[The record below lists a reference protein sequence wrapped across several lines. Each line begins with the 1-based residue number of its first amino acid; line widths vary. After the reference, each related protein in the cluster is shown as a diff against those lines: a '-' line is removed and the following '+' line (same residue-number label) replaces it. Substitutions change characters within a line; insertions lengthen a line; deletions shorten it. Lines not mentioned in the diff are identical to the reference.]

1 MQRSKND
8 ITKGYSCMEFLIL
21 ENFKL
26 EKVLRKIEK
35 TKVVYED
42 SVKYKCFKSLE
53 EVGNER

>member
-1 MQRSKND
+1 
-8 ITKGYSCMEFLIL
+8 MEFLRL